1 MAVDAGAEDDVIELV
16 GTDEFETNGSNQPAA
31 PIARALTVEEIFALY
46 PDCPPPGS
54 DFSAIPIGCPLVAES
69 GTVAMKFKAGNGD
82 GELVP
87 ATEALTLTVTDFQRL
102 LLAGSEINLQPQGE
116 WTLVNM
122 DTIVFTDGA
131 TQEFSTTVLGL
142 PVAVR
147 ATPVEF
153 TWDFGDGSAPLVT
166 TEAGA
171 GYPDHTLTHVYTTTE
186 TVEITLTTSWSGEF
200 QINGTGPWLAVNGTA
215 TTVTVSD
222 PLRVETAETNLVP

>member
-1 MAVDAGAEDDVIELV
+1 MQNSG
-16 GTDEFETNGSNQPAA
+16 ETGSTGQNGRRLSVA
-31 PIARALTVEEIFALY
+31 EIFALY
-46 PDCPPPGS
+46 PDCPPAGS
-54 DFSAIPIGCPLVAES
+54 EFSAIPIGCPLLTDS
-69 GTVAMKFKAGNGD
+69 GSVAMKFKAGNGED
-82 GELVP
+82 ELVP

-102 LLAGSEINLQPQGE
+102 LLVGSEINLQPQGE

-122 DTIVFTDGA
+122 DTIVFTDG
-131 TQEFSTTVLGL
+131 TIQEFSTTVLGL

-171 GYPDHTLTHVYTTTE
+171 GYPDHTLTHVYTTVE